1 MAGAAGSPSIT
12 GGVAAL
18 GMSMYG
24 DLLDNDVSAGEMWK
38 NAGLDHGNCFCNAVS
53 LVSSLKGVSK
63 REKYSESLCIM
74 MLKGTLDTAVG
85 IDWERPWIKIL
96 LGKWRII
103 VRWLLWL
110 SSWLE
115 LPEEL
120 LVGTL
125 HELLQ
130 QKQEWPMKN

>member
-1 MAGAAGSPSIT
+1 MP
-12 GGVAAL
+12 
-18 GMSMYG
+18 
-24 DLLDNDVSAGEMWK
+24 
-38 NAGLDHGNCFCNAVS
+38 VS

-63 REKYSESLCIM
+63 AKNTQKFIM

-85 IDWERPWIKIL
+85 IDWEKTMDKDK

-115 LPEEL
+115 LPEDCR
-120 LVGTL
+120 
-125 HELLQ
+125 
-130 QKQEWPMKN
+130 